1 MTMRNGFSIL
11 EMLICVSII
20 LVFASFA
27 VPKFTSATKTAQEA
41 KVQADIRT
49 ISNAAALYEIDHGEF
64 PTTVD
69 ELVKVDG
76 QGRQYLQFKPLTPD
90 KEEYR
95 IENGVVS
102 ADYNDK
108 HYSSDSDA
116 GVPAGT

>member
-1 MTMRNGFSIL
+1 MTMRNGFSML

-64 PTTVD
+64 RRLSTSWSMWI
-69 ELVKVDG
+69 VKD
-76 QGRQYLQFKPLTPD
+76 
-90 KEEYR
+90 
-95 IENGVVS
+95 
-102 ADYNDK
+102 
-108 HYSSDSDA
+108 DS
-116 GVPAGT
+116 TCSLSR

>member
-1 MTMRNGFSIL
+1 MTMRNGFSML

-41 KVQADIRT
+41 KVQADICT

>member
-1 MTMRNGFSIL
+1 MTMRNGFSML

-49 ISNAAALYEIDHGEF
+49 ISNAAVLYEIDHGEF

-69 ELVKVDG
+69 ELVNADD

-95 IENGVVS
+95 IENGIVS

-108 HYSSDSDA
+108 HYSSDADA
-116 GVPAGT
+116 GSPSGQ